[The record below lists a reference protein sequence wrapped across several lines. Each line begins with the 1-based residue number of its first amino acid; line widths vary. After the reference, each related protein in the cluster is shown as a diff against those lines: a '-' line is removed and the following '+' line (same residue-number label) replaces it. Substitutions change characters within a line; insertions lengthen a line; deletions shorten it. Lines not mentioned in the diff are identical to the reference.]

1 MPKRVASG
9 GVPDG
14 SKGKAL
20 APSVEGVGGLGQDAV
35 GPPLYVDSQPGAV
48 AGGGIGG
55 DQPVLPQVVNQQ
67 ADDLNGINVN
77 VLAEIEDRIERAN
90 QGRERAAALQRA
102 QVPIIARRNALVRS
116 MRALVDLR
124 PSLRNELVQ
133 AARAP
138 FVPCIDVLYTALE
151 SALTGV
157 FADDAVFTTCFPGI
171 ADGQR
176 AMMRDGFERLLKE
189 SLLRRIDITVAP
201 RAISQI
207 LWNNDALRM
216 MVSASGSIIAII
228 FARDALLFFANSVLS
243 VMTFGFLDLAQ
254 LTNLCFWVYNNCTL
268 ANIQNLLIYF
278 NVSPV
283 AAQQFAQGI
292 RRFILEQRQYII
304 MSVYLLGLNA
314 IQNVNINENI
324 DALMQRINGRPQGPV
339 NVQGDN
345 AVPAAADV
353 PQNQAAADAAL
364 RAAGA
369 PLPPVNPAAA
379 APGAQLPAA
388 ANDALRD
395 ILLNAGTDI
404 VTLIRQIF
412 SYAWSKGLRL
422 TESCLR
428 EVLTVYV
435 RRQPVGRGLRFNLVN
450 LTGTVSRWGVGAL
463 TRASAELNPAKPNQE
478 VIRLMF
484 ASMNITDPI
493 DANQAEVSIWQ
504 FAQGLKNEAIEIL
517 ETQALDGQL
526 VYLNPDALRLLR
538 GHFISARGAQV
549 NRETMQLACLGM
561 ELFVFEYDMKVDHVV
576 EAYGQQRVLQ
586 DSLQVQGSISTSR
599 SRDEA
604 LFTVELDRLSKASFT
619 RASTL
624 CRKFATVQGQGLTLI
639 GVAIGDDGPGVP
651 AAVVIQRNL
660 AKSKIPS
667 KRLIM
672 SGIESSIQRANGLT
686 LEQKEQIIA
695 DLRPI
700 VGDID
705 ETGLVE
711 YLIAA
716 DPDVRPPQDFITS
729 CQAVLNAPLPASVVA
744 SQAVVRAAV
753 CNGFN
758 RCAASLSNFAAVSSN
773 AVVGTARSGLA
784 CVRGIFGGIFGGPAA
799 VPAAVPAAAP
809 PPQAIVPPIDRAAA
823 NANIAQN
830 INAVIAEMNPLADA
844 DRGMDREIIV
854 RARGQGGDD
863 PLEQMDQGGQNPL
876 EQMGLGGMAAQGGVD
891 GSMGQGGG
899 RSRKRSASKRTRR
912 RKGVAKKTK
921 SKKNKRQSRRKARRS
936 SSRKAGRK

>member
-1 MPKRVASG
+1 MGDARRKLGDSKEARDERLKRTIDQGRNAERLPRAVAG
-9 GVPDG
+9 GG
-14 SKGKAL
+14 I
-20 APSVEGVGGLGQDAV
+20 GGDEPVL
-35 GPPLYVDSQPGAV
+35 PGAV

-55 DQPVLPQVVNQQ
+55 DQRVFPQVVDEQ
-67 ADDLNGINVN
+67 ADDLNDCDVD
-77 VLAEIEDRIERAN
+77 VLARIEMAN
-90 QGRERAAALQRA
+90 QGRAREVALREA
-102 QVPIIARRNALVRS
+102 QAHITARRDALVGS
-116 MRALVDLR
+116 MRSLVGLR
-124 PSLRNELVQ
+124 PSAINEFTRE
-133 AARAP
+133 ARRP
-138 FVPCIDVLYTALE
+138 FVACIDVLYTALE
-151 SALTGV
+151 SVLTGV
-157 FADDAVFTTCFPGI
+157 FADDAVFNTCFPGI
-171 ADGQR
+171 AVGQR

-189 SLLRRIDITVAP
+189 SLLRKIDITVAP
-201 RAISQI
+201 RAIFQI

-243 VMTFGFLDLAQ
+243 VMTFGFLDLDQ

-268 ANIQNLLIYF
+268 VNIQNLLIYF
-278 NVSPV
+278 SVTPA

-314 IQNVNINENI
+314 IQNVNVDI
-324 DALMQRINGRPQGPV
+324 DALMQRINGQAQGPV
-339 NVQGDN
+339 DVQGDN
-345 AVPAAADV
+345 EVPAAV
-353 PQNQAAADAAL
+353 PQNQQAAAAAL
-364 RAAGA
+364 NAAAGA
-369 PLPPVNPAAA
+369 AALNAAAGAAIAPLPAAA
-379 APGAQLPAA
+379 APGAQFPAA
-388 ANDALRD
+388 AAPDAQLPAPAAVAPVALSD

-422 TESCLR
+422 TKSCLR

-435 RRQPVGRGLRFNLVN
+435 RRQPVNQGLRFNLVN

-463 TRASAELNPAKPNQE
+463 NRASAELNPAKPNQE

-484 ASMNITDPI
+484 ASMGVNPI
-493 DANQAEVSIWQ
+493 DPNQAEVSIWQ
-504 FAQGLKNEAIEIL
+504 FAQSLKNGAIEIL
-517 ETQALDGQL
+517 ETQELDGQL
-526 VYLNPDALRLLR
+526 VYLENQVDLPFLRR
-538 GHFISARGAQV
+538 HFIPEGAMHV
-549 NRETMQLACLGM
+549 NRELMQSACLGM
-561 ELFVFEYDMKVDHVV
+561 ELFIFEYDMKVDHVV
-576 EAYGQQRVLQ
+576 EAFGQRRVLQ
-586 DSLQVQGSISTSR
+586 DSLQVQVSISR
-599 SRDEA
+599 SRSQNEA
-604 LFTVELDRLSKASFT
+604 RFTAELDSLSKRSFS

-624 CRKFATVQGQGLTLI
+624 CRKFATVPDQGLTLI
-639 GVAIGDDGPGVP
+639 GVAIGDDEPGVP
-651 AAVVIQRNL
+651 AAVVSRRNL

-672 SGIESSIQRANGLT
+672 SGIESSIQRANELT

-700 VGDID
+700 VGDIN

-716 DPDVRPPQDFITS
+716 NPATHPPRDFITS

-744 SQAVVRAAV
+744 AQEAVRGAPRVVRAAV

-799 VPAAVPAAAP
+799 VPAAIEVVVP
-809 PPQAIVPPIDRAAA
+809 QNDRDAA

-830 INAVIAEMNPLADA
+830 IDAVIAEMNPLPRA
-844 DRGMDREIIV
+844 DRNLDVEIGRE
-854 RARGQGGDD
+854 QGRR
-863 PLEQMDQGGQNPL
+863 
-876 EQMGLGGMAAQGGVD
+876 
-891 GSMGQGGG
+891 GG

-912 RKGVAKKTK
+912 HKGVAKKQK

-936 SSRKAGRK
+936 SSRRSRK